1 MSSCQ
6 LLAVAMLAVAP
17 LLHNQLYSF
26 PFLWLPPSPAPHS
39 LSLTFPLYRFP
50 LHQRLFSR
58 SYTIRDCAMPHYL
71 LANKNK
77 TLFPFLCQLCDGREM
92 GSGGSE
98 TFAASWPAGL
108 PCVDAE
114 KVEMSAVAVF
124 RALNTIL
131 DVSLTTHTQLY
142 KEIFLSEHNPFPD
155 NIVLWRN

>member
-50 LHQRLFSR
+50 LRQRLFSR

-92 GSGGSE
+92 GSDGSRP
-98 TFAASWPAGL
+98 SPPHGL
-108 PCVDAE
+108 PVCRVW
-114 KVEMSAVAVF
+114 MRRRWRCLLLPS
-124 RALNTIL
+124 
-131 DVSLTTHTQLY
+131 
-142 KEIFLSEHNPFPD
+142 SEHSTRSWTC
-155 NIVLWRN
+155 L